1 MGAQP
6 DTDKPTAKR
15 VAVLGGGLAGLSAAR
30 RLLELGFGVI
40 LIEKRPFLGGR
51 AFSFRDPES
60 GVEIDN
66 GQHVFLGCN
75 RHYIDYLRQIGAF
88 DRAYVQDRLRA
99 EIVRDGARG
108 VLSSTPWLG
117 RLHLFPSLL
126 RYPHLTAMD
135 KLRAVVCAARDE
147 ADRPGGERRQ
157 SRR

>member
-6 DTDKPTAKR
+6 DTDNPTAKR

-30 RLLELGFGVI
+30 RLLELGFGVT
-40 LIEKRPFLGGR
+40 LVEKRPFLGGR

-75 RHYIDYLRQIGAF
+75 RHYLDYLREIGAL

-99 EIVRDGARG
+99 EVVLDGDRG
-108 VLSSTPWLG
+108 VLSSTP
-117 RLHLFPSLL
+117 
-126 RYPHLTAMD
+126 
-135 KLRAVVCAARDE
+135 AAR
-147 ADRPGGERRQ
+147 
-157 SRR
+157 